1 MASDRRLEI
10 FGILIIAVSVFLLFS
25 FLGYNP
31 NEEPSISPNVKIE
44 NPMGILG
51 LIISHVF
58 VKLGFGY
65 VMILIPIFGMLWGWT
80 LFAKKDYENLIKIS
94 QYGILFI
101 FLFSV
106 SLGFTFI
113 TFSPES
119 HYLIPGLL
127 GSKIA
132 YFFVDW
138 LSKWGTF
145 IFILASYLAL
155 FRGFFNIDFYAPF
168 PIISAKINNLKNKF
182 GIFVKEKKKEKIKRR
197 HTLDLKEKIGAK
209 AEREHHYSHSKI
221 RKSFIQKSLILNL
234 IMLQA
239 VIEMT

>member
-10 FGILIIAVSVFLLFS
+10 FGILIIAVSVFFLFS
-25 FLGYNP
+25 LLGYNP

-65 VMILIPIFGMLWGWT
+65 VMIVIPIFGILWGWT

-113 TFSPES
+113 IFSPES

-182 GIFVKEKKKEKIKRR
+182 GIFVKEKKKEKIKRK

-209 AEREHHYSHSKI
+209 TEREHHYSHSKNNEKPHSE
-221 RKSFIQKSLILNL
+221 KSDIKPDNVGGSDRR
-234 IMLQA
+234 
-239 VIEMT
+239 

>member
-1 MASDRRLEI
+1 MVY
-10 FGILIIAVSVFLLFS
+10 LIIAVSVFFLFS

-65 VMILIPIFGMLWGWT
+65 VMIVIPVFGILWGWT

-155 FRGFFNIDFYAPF
+155 FRGFFNIDLYAPF

-182 GIFVKEKKKEKIKRR
+182 GIFVKEKKKKKS
-197 HTLDLKEKIGAK
+197 
-209 AEREHHYSHSKI
+209 RENI
-221 RKSFIQKSLILNL
+221 P
-234 IMLQA
+234 
-239 VIEMT
+239 

>member
-31 NEEPSISPNVKIE
+31 NEEPSISSNVKIE

-51 LIISHVF
+51 LIISHVL

-65 VMILIPIFGMLWGWT
+65 AMILIPIFGMLCGWT
-80 LFAKKDYENLIKIS
+80 LFAKKDYENLLKIF
-94 QYGILFI
+94 QYGTLFI
-101 FLFSV
+101 FLCSV

-113 TFSPES
+113 IFSPES
-119 HYLIPGLL
+119 DYLISGLL

-132 YFFVDW
+132 YFFIDW
-138 LSKWGTF
+138 LSNWGTL

-155 FRGFFNIDFYAPF
+155 FRGFFNIDLYAPF
-168 PIISAKINNLKNKF
+168 PIILAKIK
-182 GIFVKEKKKEKIKRR
+182 
-197 HTLDLKEKIGAK
+197 
-209 AEREHHYSHSKI
+209 
-221 RKSFIQKSLILNL
+221 
-234 IMLQA
+234 
-239 VIEMT
+239 

>member
-1 MASDRRLEI
+1 MTSDRRLEI
-10 FGILIIAVSVFLLFS
+10 FGILLIAISVFLLFS

-51 LIISHVF
+51 LIISHTF

-65 VMILIPIFGMLWGWT
+65 VMVVIPVFGMIWGWT
-80 LFAKKDYENLIKIS
+80 LFAKKDLENLIKIS
-94 QYGILFI
+94 QFGIFFI

-106 SLGFTFI
+106 SLGFLVI
-113 TFSPES
+113 TFSPKS

-155 FRGFFNIDFYAPF
+155 IRGFFNI
-168 PIISAKINNLKNKF
+168 
-182 GIFVKEKKKEKIKRR
+182 
-197 HTLDLKEKIGAK
+197 
-209 AEREHHYSHSKI
+209 
-221 RKSFIQKSLILNL
+221 LILVFMRL
-234 IMLQA
+234 SQLFQIK
-239 VIEMT
+239 